1 MTTTLP
7 YKPLNDFVLVLADKA
22 LDSTANGIILTAAL
36 KTGTKTG
43 TVVAVGPGRFN
54 EKTGRLDKMSVSVG
68 QRVTFGEFVG
78 RSDLPVDP
86 EYPRGQHYKVI
97 ANGDI
102 LAVIEPNEDDVNGR
116 ILEAFRVLGLTNE
129 VKVTLHSLPG
139 DAASFIVAEA
149 LGQLMID
156 YLTEALRY
164 NLPEPEA
171 RSPGITHTHAN
182 G

>member
-102 LAVIEPNEDDVNGR
+102 LAVIEPNDDDQVGR
-116 ILEAFRVLGLTNE
+116 VYEAFRMLGLE
-129 VKVTLHSLPG
+129 GSVKEFFCNARPGVSVQSLHIG
-139 DAASFIVAEA
+139 ADA
-149 LGQLMID
+149 LGSQVKETVLAAVKS
-156 YLTEALRY
+156 AL
-164 NLPEPEA
+164 NNMPMVN
-171 RSPGITHTHAN
+171 S
-182 G
+182 